1 MRLQQAEDKLR
12 FMRWGWIDLL
22 ASVPAGGLQAAK
34 LFRAFQILRVLRAI
48 KSLRLIWRILFRNRA
63 EGIVASAATATMLLV
78 AFGAL
83 TMLLVEAPNPE
94 SSINTPEE
102 ALWWAFVTV
111 TTVGYGDFYPVTT
124 LGRIVAVLLMVSGV
138 GLFGSFAA
146 YIGSLFVA
154 DRNEE
159 DNRDQLADRETL
171 QRLLVQVE
179 CLTEEVRSLKL
190 QLVDDRRDDGDAVER
205 GFEFGAL
212 ASSDAR
218 ATGAISWRSMP
229 GPGLLPRE
237 SACTRSTDHP
247 RSSCSGPRSSLRRTR
262 RTGRPRASCRTPR
275 VRRKDVGNQVAAVEF
290 QWNQAIHRLHAGL
303 LGTEAVLAEAGG
315 LVGLADGVL
324 QHQRRILVD
333 LDCQVRIS
341 GAQRSGGGAGRKQCG
356 SNGYGKNVFG
366 VHL

>member
-1 MRLQQAEDKLR
+1 MKQRAITPFQIFILLLSVYVIGALVADLVFDLPDDVSALLGYLDNIVCFFFFIDFWMRLQQAEDKLR

-179 CLTEEVRSLKL
+179 CLTAEVRSLKL

-205 GFEFGAL
+205 G
-212 ASSDAR
+212 
-218 ATGAISWRSMP
+218 
-229 GPGLLPRE
+229 
-237 SACTRSTDHP
+237 
-247 RSSCSGPRSSLRRTR
+247 
-262 RTGRPRASCRTPR
+262 
-275 VRRKDVGNQVAAVEF
+275 V
-290 QWNQAIHRLHAGL
+290 
-303 LGTEAVLAEAGG
+303 
-315 LVGLADGVL
+315 
-324 QHQRRILVD
+324 
-333 LDCQVRIS
+333 
-341 GAQRSGGGAGRKQCG
+341 
-356 SNGYGKNVFG
+356 
-366 VHL
+366 

>member
-1 MRLQQAEDKLR
+1 MKQRAITPFQIFILLLSVYVIGALMADLVFDLPDDVSALLGYLDNIVCFFFFIDFWMRLQQAEDKLR

-190 QLVDDRRDDGDAVER
+190 QLRDDRRNDGDAVER
-205 GFEFGAL
+205 G
-212 ASSDAR
+212 
-218 ATGAISWRSMP
+218 
-229 GPGLLPRE
+229 
-237 SACTRSTDHP
+237 
-247 RSSCSGPRSSLRRTR
+247 
-262 RTGRPRASCRTPR
+262 
-275 VRRKDVGNQVAAVEF
+275 V
-290 QWNQAIHRLHAGL
+290 
-303 LGTEAVLAEAGG
+303 
-315 LVGLADGVL
+315 
-324 QHQRRILVD
+324 
-333 LDCQVRIS
+333 
-341 GAQRSGGGAGRKQCG
+341 
-356 SNGYGKNVFG
+356 
-366 VHL
+366 

>member
-1 MRLQQAEDKLR
+1 MRLQEADDKLR

-63 EGIVASAATATMLLV
+63 EGIVASAATA
-78 AFGAL
+78 

-154 DRNEE
+154 DRNQE
-159 DNRDQLADRETL
+159 DTRDQQADRETL
-171 QRLLVQVE
+171 QRLLVQME

-190 QLVDDRRDDGDAVER
+190 QLGDDHRDDG
-205 GFEFGAL
+205 
-212 ASSDAR
+212 
-218 ATGAISWRSMP
+218 
-229 GPGLLPRE
+229 
-237 SACTRSTDHP
+237 
-247 RSSCSGPRSSLRRTR
+247 
-262 RTGRPRASCRTPR
+262 
-275 VRRKDVGNQVAAVEF
+275 AAVK
-290 QWNQAIHRLHAGL
+290 R
-303 LGTEAVLAEAGG
+303 
-315 LVGLADGVL
+315 GV
-324 QHQRRILVD
+324 
-333 LDCQVRIS
+333 
-341 GAQRSGGGAGRKQCG
+341 
-356 SNGYGKNVFG
+356 
-366 VHL
+366 

>member
-1 MRLQQAEDKLR
+1 MKQRAVTPFQIFILLLSVYAIGALVADLVFDLPGYLDNIVCFFFFIDFWMRLQEADDKLR

-124 LGRIVAVLLMVSGV
+124 QGRIVAVLLMVSGV

-159 DNRDQLADRETL
+159 DNREQLADRETL

-179 CLTEEVRSLKL
+179 MLTEEVRSMKL
-190 QLVDDRRDDGDAVER
+190 QLEQNRQGDGDAVKR
-205 GFEFGAL
+205 G
-212 ASSDAR
+212 S
-218 ATGAISWRSMP
+218 
-229 GPGLLPRE
+229 
-237 SACTRSTDHP
+237 
-247 RSSCSGPRSSLRRTR
+247 
-262 RTGRPRASCRTPR
+262 
-275 VRRKDVGNQVAAVEF
+275 
-290 QWNQAIHRLHAGL
+290 
-303 LGTEAVLAEAGG
+303 
-315 LVGLADGVL
+315 
-324 QHQRRILVD
+324 
-333 LDCQVRIS
+333 
-341 GAQRSGGGAGRKQCG
+341 
-356 SNGYGKNVFG
+356 
-366 VHL
+366 